1 MKTQMLKTKLEDE
14 KKLLEKELGEMGQ
27 VVNEATG
34 EWDVVVKQVTE
45 EVTSDENDK
54 ADRFEDYEEQS
65 ARMKTLA
72 ARLKDVDVA
81 LLKIENGGF
90 GICEVGGDKIEEDR
104 LEANPSSRTCKEHM
118 YS

>member
-1 MKTQMLKTKLEDE
+1 MKTQIFKTKLEEE

-54 ADRFEDYEEQS
+54 ADRFEEYEEQS
-65 ARMKTLA
+65 ARLKTLA
-72 ARLKDVDVA
+72 QRLKDVSDA
-81 LLKIENGGF
+81 LAKIEGGKF

-104 LEANPSSRTCKEHM
+104 LEANPSARTCKEHM